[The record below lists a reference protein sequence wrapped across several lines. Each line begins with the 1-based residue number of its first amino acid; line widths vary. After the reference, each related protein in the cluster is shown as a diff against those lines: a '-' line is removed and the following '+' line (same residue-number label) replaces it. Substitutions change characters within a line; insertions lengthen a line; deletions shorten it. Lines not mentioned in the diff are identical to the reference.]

1 MALFGIPLGRG
12 GAVKIAPTAD
22 NPVVIKGLTEFLRD
36 RAKDD
41 DRFNTEMR
49 KAAQSVAQMLVDAAT
64 AEARTVERSRQAVEV
79 MKGLRATRDRIPT
92 IKLAD
97 KSGFVS
103 KTRPNSKRKTK
114 VTRGDV
120 FFGAEFGGGKFGAKN
135 RTSRYQETRVRRAGG
150 MTLVRSG
157 RAGGGTTT
165 QFLPHRG
172 RDGYFFWPTVRKK
185 KDEIARE
192 YLMAIDRVL
201 RFLKG

>member
-1 MALFGIPLGRG
+1 MALFGVPLGRG
-12 GAVKIAPTAD
+12 GQVKIAPDAD
-22 NPVVIKGLTEFLRD
+22 SPIVIKGLKEFLRD
-36 RAKDD
+36 KAKAD

-49 KAAQSVAQMLVDAAT
+49 KAAQEVAQMLVDAAT

-79 MKGLRATRDRIPT
+79 MKGLRASRDRIPT

-103 KTRPNSKRKTK
+103 KTRPNSKRKRK

-135 RTSRYQETRVRRAGG
+135 RTSRFQETRVRRGRG

-157 RAGGGTTT
+157 RSGGGTTT

-185 KDEIARE
+185 KDEIARQ
-192 YLMAIDRVL
+192 YLAAIDRVL
-201 RFLKG
+201 RFLK